1 MAHQTRPTEE
11 LYRLLQTVYDRFNVE
26 LFESKLPDVVITLQR
41 EKNTMGYF
49 SRERWFH
56 SRANQKVHEIALNP
70 AYFAHFPL
78 IEVLQTMAHEMCHLY
93 QHDHGTPGRGRYHN
107 AEFARIMEKIG
118 LMASDTGRPGGNR
131 TGEKMA
137 DYPIEGGRFA
147 EVCLA
152 LHSDGFF
159 LPWVDRYPV
168 SKRPSSPF
176 LEMGDMGSTSPPAP
190 GALSAEQRAYQ
201 HYQASALEVLY
212 VNLVPPALASEIV
225 STPSPEAM
233 AKRDSKTRY
242 QCDCGHNVWG
252 KLGLSIRCNRCNTDF
267 SVR

>member
-49 SRERWFH
+49 SRDRWFH

-107 AEFARIMEKIG
+107 AEFARIMENIG
-118 LMASDTGRPGGNR
+118 LMASDTGRPGGKR
-131 TGEKMA
+131 TGQQMG

-147 EVCLA
+147 EVCLT
-152 LHSDGFF
+152 LHHTGFF

-168 SKRPSSPF
+168 SKRPSAPF
-176 LEMGDMGSTSPPAP
+176 PGSTAATP
-190 GALSAEQRAYQ
+190 GGATLEQQAYH
-201 HYQASALEVLY
+201 HYQTTALEVLY
-212 VNLVPPALASEIV
+212 VNLVPPALTSEII

-233 AKRDSKTRY
+233 AKRDSKTKY
-242 QCDCGHNVWG
+242 QCGCGVNIWG
-252 KLGLSIRCNRCNTDF
+252 KLGLSVHCNHCETDF
-267 SVR
+267 LPRTLE